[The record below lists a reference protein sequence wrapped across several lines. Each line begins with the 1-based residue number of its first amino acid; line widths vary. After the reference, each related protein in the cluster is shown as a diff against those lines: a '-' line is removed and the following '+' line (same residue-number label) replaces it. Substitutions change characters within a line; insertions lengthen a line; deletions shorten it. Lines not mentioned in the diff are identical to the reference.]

1 MFKTAMLQD
10 YSFLL
15 RLSDLIVTV
24 LRVGGSAFHVAY
36 KLKYRPTASERRNK
50 NGRPSLRWHRHHKIF

>member
-1 MFKTAMLQD
+1 MLQD

-24 LRVGGSAFHVAY
+24 LRVGGSAFHAAY

-50 NGRPSLRWHRHHKIF
+50 NGRPSLR